1 MLLLITRQ
9 ICSITGVQPSSW
21 VTELCGPGCWLQG
34 GWCVYGAIGFC
45 DNLLLLAPI
54 RDGIQLMLDICQR
67 FVAKY
72 SLQFSTDPNPVKS
85 KTKCIFGYGPARSM
99 QKPVNLC
106 SDGKQL
112 PLVESALHLG
122 HLPSY
127 RNDLNDKWTIPGSSW
142 FPLFP
147 YLNNIS
153 RIAVA
158 NLFPIL
164 VKFIAMFSWPF
175 KTRH

>member
-1 MLLLITRQ
+1 
-9 ICSITGVQPSSW
+9 
-21 VTELCGPGCWLQG
+21 
-34 GWCVYGAIGFC
+34 
-45 DNLLLLAPI
+45 
-54 RDGIQLMLDICQR
+54 MLDICQR

-153 RIAVA
+153 RIVVA

-164 VKFIAMFSWPF
+164 LAMSYLLIAVCTCESYFANLAPCFLVKSFETIKF
-175 KTRH
+175 